1 MSKPK
6 RKSIV
11 VVGPS
16 GSGKST
22 LVDTLRTPEHD
33 QHIVIPKRV
42 ITLPI
47 RGDSNPIENRNV
59 DDSTFLVDL
68 EEGRIKPWWSRQ
80 FGKRED
86 DVHYY
91 GFEKVPKTDPR
102 TRLYLGNNAL
112 LGSDQ
117 KSVRKLMERSLV
129 VVVHADPEVRG
140 DRLDERLPD
149 MAQTE
154 RATRIADGLE
164 RLEVFSPRQIVWMDT
179 TGQPI
184 EASAQQFSEIVLSYA
199 GAIPCPDSEPT
210 PAAPPAMASSL
221 A

>member
-1 MSKPK
+1 MSKAK

-33 QHIVIPKRV
+33 QHIVIPRRV
-42 ITLPI
+42 ITLPV
-47 RGDSNPIENRNV
+47 RGDSNPVENRNV
-59 DDSTFLVDL
+59 AVGTFLTEL
-68 EEGRIKPWWSRQ
+68 EAGLIKPWWSRQ
-80 FGKRED
+80 FGEADD

-91 GFEKVPKTDPR
+91 GFQKVPKADAR

-112 LGSDQ
+112 LASDQ
-117 KSVRKLMERSLV
+117 KPVRKLMERSLV

-164 RLEVFSPRQIVWMDT
+164 RLEVFSPRQIVRMDT
-179 TGQPI
+179 TGQHI
-184 EASAQQFSEIVLSYA
+184 EASAQQFRQIVLSYA
-199 GAIPCPDSEPT
+199 GATPKPNSGTAPT
-210 PAAPPAMASSL
+210 AHPVLAPSL